1 MRLLFF
7 NSNRRAGYWRAA
19 PVQVITQ
26 PVYWIRSVYWWRGE
40 AARSRRSRDHR
51 LPPAGEGASPEAP
64 PEGPA
69 GGAPP
74 EANFYAIWLH

>member
-1 MRLLFF
+1 MHAYIVYLLGLGTGAQRQYK
-7 NSNRRAGYWRAA
+7 S
-19 PVQVITQ
+19 Q

-51 LPPAGEGASPEAP
+51 PPPVGEGASPEAP
-64 PEGPA
+64 AEGPA